1 MSQRGVVLATFG
13 SIYGDAVEASVGA
26 MEERIQEEYP
36 DALIRRVFLSDA
48 LVDKWNEKYDHPVY
62 KLQGALKDLAAQG
75 VTDVFVQPLALVWD
89 QCYVQMR
96 KEVLK
101 DAHDLGLRVT
111 VGKPLLNSL
120 GVKNYADDYSDTI
133 EAIMK
138 HINIRALNKT
148 VLLMA
153 NGQNQLEYS
162 ALQLK
167 CLYGAGQNV
176 VVFTANGFPNFKQAL
191 TLLER
196 LDHQEVL
203 VVPLALIGSAHLMDY
218 LGGERSDSIASL
230 LGEQGY
236 GVSIWNEGLGENPHI
251 QDMFMKHLSQVIR
264 SAERRSQ
271 RQREL
276 NEGKNPLKVATFRSA

>member
-1 MSQRGVVLATFG
+1 MNQRGIVLATFG

-26 MEERIQEEYP
+26 MERRIAEMYP
-36 DALIRRVFLSDA
+36 GIEVRRVFLSDA
-48 LVDKWNEKYDHPVY
+48 LVDKWNEKYDTKVFT
-62 KLQGALKDLAAQG
+62 LSGAVEDLARNG
-75 VTDVFVQPLALVWD
+75 VTELFIQPFALVWD

-96 KEVLK
+96 KEVMK
-101 DAHDLGLRVT
+101 DAHERGLRVT

-120 GVKNYADDYSDTI
+120 GVKNYTI
-133 EAIMK
+133 EAIIK
-138 HINIRALNKT
+138 HINIRALNKS

-218 LGGERSDSIASL
+218 LGGDRSDSIATL
-230 LGEQGY
+230 LGQQGY
-236 GVSIWNEGLGENPHI
+236 GVSVWNEGLGENPFV
-251 QDMFMKHLSQVIR
+251 QELFVKHLAQVIR
-264 SAERRSQ
+264 SAERRNL
-271 RQREL
+271 RQREG
-276 NEGKNPLKVATFRSA
+276 EGNVSVKQGTFRTA